1 MEFSLVVV
9 IIRNAITKKVKNNL
23 IDNKLLSFF
32 INKSIKRV
40 YTPNYSIINMAG
52 ILFKDNKKILALN
65 STLRLK
71 T

>member
-1 MEFSLVVV
+1 MEFSLVAV

-40 YTPNYSIINMAG
+40 YIPNYFIINMAD
-52 ILFKDNKKILALN
+52 ILFKDNKNIGFK
-65 STLRLK
+65 
-71 T
+71 

>member
-1 MEFSLVVV
+1 MEFSLVAV

-32 INKSIKRV
+32 INKPIKRV
-40 YTPNYSIINMAG
+40 YIPNYFIINTAG
-52 ILFKDNKKILALN
+52 ILFKDNKILTLN
-65 STLRLK
+65 STLRPK

>member
-1 MEFSLVVV
+1 MEFSLVAV

-32 INKSIKRV
+32 INKPIKRV

-52 ILFKDNKKILALN
+52 ILFKDNKILALN
-65 STLRLK
+65 STLRSK

>member
-1 MEFSLVVV
+1 MEFSLVAV

-40 YTPNYSIINMAG
+40 YTPNYSIINMA
-52 ILFKDNKKILALN
+52 LN